1 MDSATVKESLT
12 PVLTDVLEG
21 FKSLKSCDRLTGGA
35 SQETWRLTLD
45 TDAGESCLC
54 LRRNRGAVGGG
65 GEDNLGPSVEARLM
79 QAAADVGIPEP
90 KIFHVLDSG
99 GELGYL

>member
-1 MDSATVKESLT
+1 MDAETLQRALT
-12 PVLTDVLEG
+12 PVLTNVYEG

-35 SQETWRLTLD
+35 SQETWRLTLA

-65 GEDNLGPSVEARLM
+65 GEDNLRPWLSDKRYRM
-79 QAAADVGIPEP
+79 
-90 KIFHVLDSG
+90 
-99 GELGYL
+99 